1 MGLVSS
7 GLQATGSLLNGFS
20 QASSYKAQAKISQAN
35 AVASNSQANASVDL
49 GYLNAQRDY
58 QEGAQKLGSQRAQMA
73 ANGVVLNSGSALDV
87 QDATGRNTG
96 LTVGSD
102 LYDANVKA
110 VGYRNQTTSYNNEA
124 RADRAQARN
133 AIAGGAINASLQV
146 AQGIVDAASGQP
158 NTSGPSLIS
167 GSSFSSQWNDMFKSG
182 SGGAALD
189 GIEGSG
195 QSYDSAGV
203 FG

>member
-1 MGLVSS
+1 MGLAS
-7 GLQATGSLLNGFS
+7 GISAGLGAAGSLINGFS
-20 QASSYKAQAKISQAN
+20 QSASAKAQAKVAQAN
-35 AVASNSQANASVDL
+35 AVASSSQANAAIDQ

-58 QEGAQKLGSQRAQMA
+58 QEGAQKLGAQRAQMA

-110 VGYRNQTTSYNNEA
+110 AGYRNQTTSFNNEA
-124 RADRAQARN
+124 RADRAEASN
-133 AIAGGAINASLQV
+133 AVTGGVLGGAL
-146 AQGIVDAASGQP
+146 AA
-158 NTSGPSLIS
+158 
-167 GSSFSSQWNDMFKSG
+167 GSAFAGKWDDMFKSG
-182 SGGAALD
+182 SGGGANPFS
-189 GIEGSG
+189 GGGS
-195 QSYDSAGV
+195 SASSFSAGD